1 MRVPS
6 IAICFVQL
14 SMRQGEHD
22 ALVRLLTYVQQP
34 KADKGGPLEL
44 SHGCHCR
51 RCGPLMR

>member
-1 MRVPS
+1 MRVLS